1 MEQPLVLTFA
11 EIEFLLR
18 VRTPRVPTIRED
30 LGLAPPDDTT
40 AAAGLASLLARG
52 MCAPGGEGVVPSKE
66 LVVVVTGLATA
77 DRVTRVLGVTAGS
90 TQLGAVLTGPAVH
103 IGLTAAGSGQHV
115 VQPIDL
121 AVTAADQ
128 VRHVLDR
135 VLGDESAVLV
145 QSRSA
150 RGLVSIAVA
159 VDADGSWYLSDSED
173 DPGRS
178 TPVSREE
185 AYERIAELLSDAVGV
200 R

>member
-18 VRTPRVPTIRED
+18 VRTPHMPTIRED

-52 MCAPGGEGVVPSKE
+52 MCEPGGEGVVPSKE
-66 LVVVVTGLATA
+66 LVVIMQGLATA

-90 TQLGAVLTGPAVH
+90 TQLGAVLTGPDVH
-103 IGLTAAGSGQHV
+103 IGLTAAGFGQHV

-128 VRHVLDR
+128 VRHVLDG

-150 RGLVSIAVA
+150 RGQISIAVA
-159 VDADGSWYLSDSED
+159 VDEDGSWYLSDSEG

-185 AYERIAELLSDAVGV
+185 ACERIAELLSDEVGV